1 MMPQRTTLKS
11 VKFSNPFW
19 LNGVDSTLPAGTYLI
34 ETDEE
39 SIAEIP
45 LMDYRRVRTMITVL
59 TETDHAQGWQ
69 VFTIDSHDLEDAL
82 TRDASATEERRT
94 ANLNFSQL

>member
-19 LNGVDSTLPAGTYLI
+19 LNGVDSTLPTGPYLI

-39 SIAEIP
+39 STPPKAQSAQREPCIRS
-45 LMDYRRVRTMITVL
+45 RR
-59 TETDHAQGWQ
+59 A
-69 VFTIDSHDLEDAL
+69 
-82 TRDASATEERRT
+82 
-94 ANLNFSQL
+94 